1 MSRVE
6 KGESLGRRHVN
17 VAVWLKDCMWFVS
30 REPLCLEKA
39 GLCFFFLL
47 FQGIPYCFFCEPKGK
62 GFQINIFKLSGS
74 QGFQP

>member
-39 GLCFFFLL
+39 GLCFFF
-47 FQGIPYCFFCEPKGK
+47 GFFRVFLIASFVNPRAKASK
-62 GFQINIFKLSGS
+62 
-74 QGFQP
+74 